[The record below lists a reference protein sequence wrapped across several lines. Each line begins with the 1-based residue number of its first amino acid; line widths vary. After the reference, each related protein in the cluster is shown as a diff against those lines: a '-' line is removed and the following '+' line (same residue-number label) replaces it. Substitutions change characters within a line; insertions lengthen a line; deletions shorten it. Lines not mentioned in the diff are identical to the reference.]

1 MKENTQ
7 LELGHGKGYQRDTEH
22 HRLGELHIDSEYQ
35 CNMSTT
41 RVAPTA
47 CVNTLNT
54 CKYVVIRNVTREE
67 CSTHAVMALFL
78 ACIAS
83 DEADACMGTLYAGRA
98 QDA

>member
-7 LELGHGKGYQRDTEH
+7 LELGHGKGYQR
-22 HRLGELHIDSEYQ
+22 G
-35 CNMSTT
+35 
-41 RVAPTA
+41 
-47 CVNTLNT
+47 
-54 CKYVVIRNVTREE
+54 KYVVIRNVTREE